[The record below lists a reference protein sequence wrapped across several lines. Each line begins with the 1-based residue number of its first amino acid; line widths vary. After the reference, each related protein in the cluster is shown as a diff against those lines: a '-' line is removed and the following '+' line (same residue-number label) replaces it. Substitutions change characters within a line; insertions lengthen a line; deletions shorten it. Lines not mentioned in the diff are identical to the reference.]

1 MSVMASSC
9 RSEPT
14 ERIDR
19 CAPVRNLTPRPA
31 DALIRIVS
39 VMHNG
44 AMTIDP
50 AAGRR
55 ETLTLPA
62 QDARFVDRLMDPK
75 SLERW
80 ALHQLA
86 GKVGDSKA
94 AILRAAFHVGVD
106 RIAELALD
114 EGYRQ
119 LAEATTEAEIAED
132 RAITASRRRRAA
144 ARGDE

>member
-1 MSVMASSC
+1 M
-9 RSEPT
+9 P
-14 ERIDR
+14 
-19 CAPVRNLTPRPA
+19 
-31 DALIRIVS
+31 
-39 VMHNG
+39 
-44 AMTIDP
+44 MTIDP

-62 QDARFVDRLMDPK
+62 QDARLVDRLMDAT

-86 GKVGDSKA
+86 GDVGDSKA

-106 RIAELALD
+106 RIVELALD

-119 LAEATTEAEIAED
+119 LAETTTEAEHADD
-132 RAITASRRRRAA
+132 RRITASRRRRAA